1 MRKAFILFQPALTL
15 VMEYQNVNLTIEKK
29 HQEFREDLNLNLSGI
44 LQDKLD
50 EMIEQYGW
58 ESTEE
63 ILQKMDEEDMPE
75 GLEG

>member
-1 MRKAFILFQPALTL
+1 MA
-15 VMEYQNVNLTIEKK
+15 EYVHVNITIEEK

-58 ESTEE
+58 ESTKE
-63 ILQKMDEEDMPE
+63 ILQNMDEEDKPE
-75 GLEG
+75 GLEMNV